1 MTVGQ
6 LLKALS
12 AMPENAVV
20 LVEEDN
26 GLARV
31 GAVERLAGTDGMP
44 DEVLL
49 IPDMSE

>member
-1 MTVGQ
+1 MTVEQ

-12 AMPENAVV
+12 GMPKNAVV
-20 LVEEDN
+20 LVEEDG
-26 GLARV
+26 GLSRV
-31 GAVERLAGTDGMP
+31 GGIERLAGTDGLP

>member
-6 LLKALS
+6 LLKALRD
-12 AMPENAVV
+12 MPESAVV
-20 LVEEDN
+20 LVEEDG

-31 GAVERLAGTDGMP
+31 GGIERLAGADGMP

>member
-1 MTVGQ
+1 MTVAQ
-6 LLKALS
+6 LLELLET
-12 AMPENAVV
+12 MPRNAVV
-20 LVEEDN
+20 LVEEDG

-31 GAVERLAGTDGMP
+31 GGVDRLKGTAGMP